1 MPADLDEL
9 FAALGSY
16 TDRVPVGPPELARR
30 RGQRRTRRRLAAS
43 ALAVMLVIGSV
54 VVIATRF
61 QRPDLPPTPTTPT
74 PSAAPVRFTELQPLG
89 AGVDMELGGYGMAA
103 VVGDRAYVG
112 ARTVDGRLHVNAID
126 LRTGDPLWS
135 TVDLGSFGDWN
146 GLLAGPQAVVVIGE
160 HDDGTIPDHV
170 LMVLDPD
177 TGAKRWETGFDDL
190 DIQWYDIGAVLPSRT
205 SVRALDWRTGAE
217 LWRIPVPDTNPEP
230 AFLQNFSTADAA
242 TAPAMLRV
250 GLDPTDHRFFM
261 VEPSGRLHR
270 YDAATGLEQEVVP
283 DAGPA
288 VATRE
293 GLLINYRLVDD
304 QLFSTND
311 DRTEAYRYDL
321 RNPAGLVRIYTATG
335 QDRIDSVTACGPERA
350 CVITRSSGPSDKLNL
365 VDLSSGRILWQ
376 VEINY
381 AEYAVAAGDW
391 IITERG
397 NLVEATTGRRFDQRS
412 TVFGG
417 WVTPSA
423 VLIFTADTEDPA
435 RMPQTVVGV
444 STLDGSSVTL
454 GQIGPIAGLCAWSTT
469 VLVCPTLQAFR
480 AWRFAT

>member
-16 TDRVPVGPPELARR
+16 TDRVPVGPPEQARR

-43 ALAVMLVIGSV
+43 ALAVMLVIGSAAV
-54 VVIATRF
+54 VATRF
-61 QRPDLPPTPTTPT
+61 QQPDLPPTPATTT
-74 PSAAPVRFTELQPLG
+74 PSAAPVRFTPLQPLG
-89 AGVDMELGGYGMAA
+89 AGVDMTLGGYGMAA

-112 ARTVDGRLHVNAID
+112 ARTVDGRLQVNAID
-126 LRTGDPLWS
+126 LTTGNPLWS
-135 TVDLGSFGDWN
+135 TVDLGEFGDWN
-146 GLLAGPQAVVVIGE
+146 GLLAGPQAVVAIGE
-160 HDDGTIPDHV
+160 HDDGTSPDHV

-190 DIQWYDIGAVLPSRT
+190 DILWYDIGAVLPTRT

-217 LWRIPVPDTNPEP
+217 LWRIPVPDTKPQP
-230 AFLQNFSTADAA
+230 AFLQNLSTADA
-242 TAPAMLRV
+242 TTTPAMLRV
-250 GLDPTDHRFFM
+250 GLDPSDHRFFM
-261 VEPSGRLHR
+261 IEPSGRLHR

-293 GLLINYRLVDD
+293 GLLNNYRLVDN

-321 RNPAGLVRIYTATG
+321 RNPAGLVPIYTATG
-335 QDRIDSVTACGPERA
+335 RDRITSVTACGPERA
-350 CVITRSSGPSDKLNL
+350 CVITGSSESDTLNL
-365 VDLSSGRILWQ
+365 VDLSSGRTLWQ
-376 VEINY
+376 VEIDY
-381 AEYAVAAGDW
+381 AQNAVAAGDW
-391 IITERG
+391 IITDRG
-397 NLVEATTGRRFDQRS
+397 NLVEATTGRRVDQPS

-417 WVTPSA
+417 WVTPGGA
-423 VLIFTADTEDPA
+423 LIFTADAEEPA
-435 RMPQTVVGV
+435 RRPHTVFGV
-444 STLDGSSVTL
+444 STLDGSSMSL
-454 GQIGPIAGLCAWSTT
+454 GQIGPIAGFCAWSTT
-469 VLVCPTLQAFR
+469 VLVCPTAQGFR